1 MKKVEIFKVPK
12 TLPKK
17 LAQCADLLYL
27 ARQERL
33 EVQKRVDAIQ
43 ELEVRLKDRIIAEL
57 PKSEASGISG
67 RVARAQFDRKSV
79 PQVSEEAGGWPA
91 FYAFVARE
99 KAFDLLQRRLN
110 EAAVKERWENKKRVP
125 GVTAFHVVTVSCTKL
140 GGKK

>member
-1 MKKVEIFKVPK
+1 VKKVEEFKVPK
-12 TLPKK
+12 QLPKS

-27 ARQERL
+27 ARQQRL

-67 RVARAQFDRKSV
+67 RVARAQLDRKSV